1 MTSLPPLAVTRAAS
15 DARNATLRPVHL
27 PCRPACVGSSGPT
40 NPSWVPVGPKGL
52 PRISFDC
59 QPDQRAAPL
68 RANRSIAC
76 AHAAFPLV
84 LHTRNWE
91 RFERRTPGVLF
102 SILSLRSNKLPFLM
116 YTSHL
121 NRDLHAYELDTG
133 FQRVAAERRRR
144 RLDWFSPLCRD
155 AINNMQAL
163 GTPAARACDA
173 HHASYAQAGPNNP
186 FGPKVLRKHRV
197 VAFRFVGCVEL
208 RNFVLAICHT
218 IRNAAGCTWG
228 SQVLV
233 IVSCACLARVSSEG
247 GGRRRRRRGV

>member
-1 MTSLPPLAVTRAAS
+1 VGTCAGSCRCSTLSSRRSRWSRLPTIWAAAASTARASWARMRANRGAETQHRLMTSLPPLAVTRAAS

-59 QPDQRAAPL
+59 PPDQRAAPL

-102 SILSLRSNKLPFLM
+102 SILSLRSNKLPFL
-116 YTSHL
+116 TSQ
-121 NRDLHAYELDTG
+121 
-133 FQRVAAERRRR
+133 QRPT
-144 RLDWFSPLCRD
+144 RL
-155 AINNMQAL
+155 
-163 GTPAARACDA
+163 
-173 HHASYAQAGPNNP
+173 
-186 FGPKVLRKHRV
+186 
-197 VAFRFVGCVEL
+197 
-208 RNFVLAICHT
+208 
-218 IRNAAGCTWG
+218 
-228 SQVLV
+228 
-233 IVSCACLARVSSEG
+233 
-247 GGRRRRRRGV
+247 